1 MPFGPLTCQ
10 YCGKT
15 YTVNAQKRLAVTKFC
30 SRLCRARGT
39 VTPEINAKKAHY
51 GAQHPK
57 YVPVGTRRIWQGV
70 PGVQV
75 KTDQGWEREHRVV
88 AQPGPNQ
95 VVHHINGDP
104 TDNRPENLEIMT
116 QTEHAKLHDPE
127 RERDTLG
134 RFT

>member
-1 MPFGPLTCQ
+1 MSFGPLTCQ

-15 YTVNAQKRLAVTKFC
+15 YMVNARKRVDTSRFC
-30 SRLCRARGT
+30 SRSCRGSG
-39 VTPEINAKKAHY
+39 PNPKKANL
-51 GAQHPK
+51 GAKHPK
-57 YVPVGTRRIWQGV
+57 YVPVGTRRNWKGV

-88 AQPGPNQ
+88 AQPGPDQ
-95 VVHHINGDP
+95 VVHHVNGDP

-116 QTEHAKLHDPE
+116 QAEHAKLHDPE
-127 RERDTLG
+127 RERDMLG